1 MSEQVN
7 RHLEYIDN
15 GIEKIYDK
23 INIAMDTNS
32 KTEDV

>member
-1 MSEQVN
+1 MSEKVN
-7 RHLEYIDN
+7 RNLEDIDN

-32 KTEDV
+32 KTDNV